1 MEFPEDL
8 RYTREHEWARRKGN
22 QIVVGITDFAQDQLG
37 DVVYVEL
44 PDVGDPVKKGE
55 SFGVVESTKAV
66 SELFSPLSGKV
77 VEVNDPLADAPETV
91 NEDPYEEGWMIVIEA
106 SDPKEVADIFEVP
119 LEALRKVSDDDVAP
133 GRRRGTRGRGRKI
146 YYAP

>member
-22 QIVVGITDFAQDQLG
+22 QIVVGITDFAQHQLG

-91 NEDPYEEGWMIVIEA
+91 NEDPYEEGWMIVIEP
-106 SDPKEVADIFEVP
+106 SDPKE
-119 LEALRKVSDDDVAP
+119 LETLMDAKAYRAFVEEQE
-133 GRRRGTRGRGRKI
+133 
-146 YYAP
+146 